1 MNNKTDEFDLIKL
14 GNQLCFPLYA
24 CAKEVIRR
32 YRKPLE
38 SINLTY
44 TQYIVMMVLWEFG
57 AMNEK
62 QLGKQLYLDSG
73 TLTPLLKRL
82 EKIGYIKRK
91 RKIDD
96 EREVEVS
103 LTDVGEALKKD
114 ALKVPQVLK
123 DCIALSYDEMIT
135 LRTLLNKAL
144 TEIDKEKEKPNEHL

>member
-1 MNNKTDEFDLIKL
+1 
-14 GNQLCFPLYA
+14 
-24 CAKEVIRR
+24 
-32 YRKPLE
+32 
-38 SINLTY
+38 
-44 TQYIVMMVLWEFG
+44 
-57 AMNEK
+57 MNEK

-144 TEIDKEKEKPNEHL
+144 TRIDKEKEKPNEHL